1 MPSIY
6 SCQFLGD
13 MWSEWEHGMVLNELP
28 ELFAKDGVALL
39 LTNRDGR
46 DFCYLY
52 DLEESLLTWASWS
65 DGAWS
70 DWADPMAF
78 SPPPNFAPDSEDTCF
93 SVVSQ
98 DDVDWLLSIN
108 LMAGTVYGCPIDL
121 EVTEAVW
128 EEPTPIEVAP
138 NLDESTD
145 IFAAI
150 HDESEW
156 VIAVDLEQQS
166 VCYSEWNGEE
176 YSSWES
182 VPSLDLPEE
191 WLEMGIDLDG
201 AVVDEQLLV
210 YAIVYDDDQV
220 SL

>member
-13 MWSEWEHGMVLNELP
+13 AWSEWTHLMDLNELP
-28 ELFAKDGVALL
+28 ELFAKDGVALM
-39 LTNRDGR
+39 LTSRDGY

-52 DLEESLLTWASWS
+52 DPEDGLLSWASWDS
-65 DGAWS
+65 GCWS
-70 DWADPMAF
+70 EWAEPLSF
-78 SPPPNFAPDSEDTCF
+78 PPPANFALDNEDTCF

-108 LMAGTVYGCPIDL
+108 LVEGTVFGCPI
-121 EVTEAVW
+121 EVDSSEVVW
-128 EEPTPIEVAP
+128 EEPTPIEAAP

-145 IFAAI
+145 VFAAI
-150 HDESEW
+150 LDESEW

-182 VPSLDLPEE
+182 VPNLALKDD
-191 WLEMGIDLDG
+191 WLEVGIDLDG
-201 AVVDEQLLV
+201 AVVDEQLMV
-210 YAIVYDDDQV
+210 YAIVYDDDTV
-220 SL
+220 LA